1 MYLLLIIAFTHKN
14 GQWQQTPRSQFFSF
28 VTALFQLN
36 IFFIHGHK
44 VAVSQ
49 CENATGGKYS
59 LPGFFIQEILG
70 PVSDMLFTVR
80 AFAW

>member
-1 MYLLLIIAFTHKN
+1 M
-14 GQWQQTPRSQFFSF
+14 R
-28 VTALFQLN
+28 
-36 IFFIHGHK
+36 GHK

-59 LPGFFIQEILG
+59 LPVFFNKEILG

-80 AFAW
+80 AFA

>member
-1 MYLLLIIAFTHKN
+1 MTTDPKISILFC
-14 GQWQQTPRSQFFSF
+14 R
-28 VTALFQLN
+28 TALFQLN

-70 PVSDMLFTVR
+70 PVSDAIYNASICLIINNNIQTQR
-80 AFAW
+80 IRLL

>member
-1 MYLLLIIAFTHKN
+1 M
-14 GQWQQTPRSQFFSF
+14 R
-28 VTALFQLN
+28 
-36 IFFIHGHK
+36 GHK

-80 AFAW
+80 AFA